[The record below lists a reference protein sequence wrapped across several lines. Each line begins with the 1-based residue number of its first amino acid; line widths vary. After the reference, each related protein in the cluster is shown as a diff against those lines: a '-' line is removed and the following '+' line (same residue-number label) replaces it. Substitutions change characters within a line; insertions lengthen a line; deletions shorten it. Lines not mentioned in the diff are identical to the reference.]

1 MTGPA
6 ESRPPSCRTK
16 RAASSLDVLSSF
28 WGFHSFRHGQEEII
42 ESVVGGLD
50 TLALLPTG
58 GGKSHCFQ
66 IPGLLRG
73 GVTLVLSPLIS
84 LMHDQVLGLAGRGIA
99 AFAMTGRVDAALLSN
114 VRRRMSSTNSF
125 FLYLS
130 PERLHTRQFQWLI
143 QGQRV
148 GLIVVDEAHCISP
161 WGHDFRPA
169 YRSIQELRANYGAPF
184 CALTATATRRVERD
198 IVRSLALRSPR
209 VFRYSFDRPNIHFSV
224 LHVID
229 ARGEVLD
236 WLERERGPAI
246 IYDSS
251 REGVEIWAE
260 KLRRAGISSAGYHG
274 GLNAGFKDHVQ
285 RRWMRKKVRVMVAT
299 NAFGMGIDRPDVRLV
314 LHVGLPDSLESYYQ
328 EAGRAGRDGRPAHAV
343 LLVSP
348 EARKAR
354 MALLKAGSLL
364 QRRRANRLVRPLLRY
379 AQREMCR
386 RWGVLGYF
394 GESIRIPCGN
404 CDVCGHLKQRAS
416 HH

>member
-1 MTGPA
+1 MSGL
-6 ESRPPSCRTK
+6 E
-16 RAASSLDVLSSF
+16 VLSSH
-28 WGFHSFRHGQEEII
+28 WGFNSFRPGQAEII
-42 ESVVGGLD
+42 ESVVNGTD

-58 GGKSHCFQ
+58 GGKSVCFQ

-84 LMHDQVLGLAGRGIA
+84 LMHDQVLALAGRGIA
-99 AFAMTGRVDAALLSN
+99 AFAMTGRIEAALLSN

-130 PERLHTRQFQWLI
+130 PERLNTRQFRWLI

-148 GLIVVDEAHCISP
+148 GLIVVDEAHCISS

-169 YRSIQELRANYGAPF
+169 YRSIHQLRENYGAPF

-198 IVRSLALRSPR
+198 IVKSLALRSPR
-209 VFRYSFDRPNIHFSV
+209 VFRYSFDRPNIHFTV

-229 ARGEVLD
+229 ARGEVLG
-236 WLERERGPAI
+236 WLDRERGPAI

-260 KLRRAGISSAGYHG
+260 KLRRAGISSAAYHG

-364 QRRRANRLVRPLLRY
+364 QKRRAKRLVRPLLRY
-379 AQREMCR
+379 AERMMCR

-394 GESIRIPCGN
+394 GESIRVPCGN
-404 CDVCGHLKQRAS
+404 CDVCGRLKRGVP